1 MKQLTIG
8 RNNACDIII
17 PDTSDLVSRKQ
28 AVLTYTFWGKM
39 VIYDTSNNGTY
50 VNGQKLENGK
60 GMRVTRKDKVS
71 FARIADLDWNEV
83 KDPYRKEKLFAGIGS
98 ALFFI
103 LALLLLLWFFLPDAE
118 EPSIPVNTEV
128 PVEKGETVTTVKPNT
143 VDEQPK
149 RKSAPKTKNKAKTK
163 KRTTNNNS
171 KGKSVTPNDVMNKEV
186 NDKSPIVY

>member
-1 MKQLTIG
+1 MKKLTIG

-28 AVLTYTFWGKM
+28 AVLTYSFWGKM

-60 GMRVTRKDKVS
+60 GLRVTRKDKIN

-83 KDPYRKEKLFAGIGS
+83 KDPYKRTKIISTICTVAIVVIAVL
-98 ALFFI
+98 
-103 LALLLLLWFFLPDAE
+103 LALWLSMPNEDDILTPTK
-118 EPSIPVNTEV
+118 TEISSN
-128 PVEKGETVTTVKPNT
+128 KGETKTTIQPQT
-143 VDEQPK
+143 VEEQPK
-149 RKSAPKTKNKAKTK
+149 QQPTK
-163 KRTTNNNS
+163 KSKKKANNK

-186 NDKSPIVY
+186 NDNSPIVY